1 MISVDLFAG
10 GGGAS
15 LAIKQATGAEPL
27 IAVNH
32 DAHAIRMHAANHPGS
47 IHLQQD
53 VWLVD
58 PYAVLRAQPVVD
70 ILWASP
76 DCTHHSRAKG
86 GKPRSRKLRHLA
98 DVVPD
103 WAWAIRPR
111 MILLE
116 NVPEFEQWGPLYPDD
131 HPDPKLRS
139 RPIKAR
145 AGEDFRAFVERL
157 EVMGY
162 VVEWRVLNAADF
174 GAPTSRRR
182 LFLVAR
188 ADGVAPAW
196 PAPTHGPGR
205 ARPWRSAAEC
215 IDWSIPCPSIFERR
229 RPLAEA
235 TQRRIAEGVRRYV
248 LGSARPFLVNLSHGG
263 RLAALESPLATL
275 TADPVGGDRLLVAPM
290 LSPVKS
296 WGGGGNEARPV
307 DQPMRTTTTSKR
319 GEHAVVSCMLQ
330 LQQGSVG
337 RPAEA
342 QLGTATAVNHHALLA
357 ASLVQLGYGERDG
370 QAPHVL
376 DLERPL
382 GTVVS
387 GGGKAGLIAAFL
399 ARNNGTT
406 VGKENPGRD
415 LERPAGTITETD
427 THGLAAVFLDKLHGS
442 ARAGVPVDEPCPTV
456 AAGGGR
462 GGGHAALVAAFL
474 IKYYGTGG
482 QWAKLADS
490 EPMHTI
496 VAKARMGLVTV
507 EIDGEEWAIV
517 DIGMRMLTP
526 RELARAQ
533 GFPEDYVLT
542 GTKSQQIARIGNSV
556 SPPPARALIEAQL
569 RAGPP
574 RPPSWS
580 PPWPPPMPA
589 RAAGD
594 EQAGDDCE
602 EAV

>member
-15 LAIKQATGAEPL
+15 LAIKQATGSEPL

-32 DAHAIRMHAANHPGS
+32 CEAAIRMHAANHPRS

-53 VWLVD
+53 VWSVD
-58 PYAVLRAQPVVD
+58 PYEVLRRQPVVD
-70 ILWASP
+70 LLWASP

-86 GKPRSRKLRHLA
+86 GKPRSKKLRHLA

-103 WAWAIRPR
+103 WAWAVRPR

-116 NVPEFEQWGPLYPDD
+116 NVPEFEQWGPLHPETPDV
-131 HPDPKLRS
+131 PEKLRG
-139 RPIKAR
+139 RPIKER

-162 VVEWRVLNAADF
+162 EVDWRVLNAADF

-196 PAPTHGPGR
+196 PTPTHGPGR
-205 ARPWRSAAEC
+205 PRPWRSAAEC
-215 IDWSIPCPSIFERR
+215 IDWSVPCPSIFERK

-235 TQRRIAEGVRRYV
+235 TQRRIAEGIRRYV
-248 LGSARPFLVNLSHGG
+248 LGAARPFLVNLSHGG
-263 RLAALESPLATL
+263 RLASLEDPLATL
-275 TADPVGGDRLLVAPM
+275 TADPEGGDRVLVAPT
-290 LSPVKS
+290 LACLTHQGADSSRAESLDAPVKTIT
-296 WGGGGNEARPV
+296 AAH
-307 DQPMRTTTTSKR
+307 R
-319 GEHAVVSCMLQ
+319 GERALVACTLQ
-330 LQQGSVG
+330 HNKGSIG
-337 RPAEA
+337 RAADAP
-342 QLGTATAVNHHALLA
+342 LGTATAKNHHALLA
-357 ASLVQLGYGERDG
+357 ASLVQLCYGERDG
-370 QAPHVL
+370 QAPRVL
-376 DLERPL
+376 NLDRPL
-382 GTVVS
+382 GTVVA
-387 GGGKAGLIAAFL
+387 GGCKAGLVAAFL

-406 VGKENPGRD
+406 AGKENPGRD

-442 ARAGVPVDEPCPTV
+442 ARAGVPVDGPCPTV

-482 QWAKLADS
+482 QWAKLAES

-496 VAKARMGLVTV
+496 VSKARMGLVTV
-507 EIDGEEWAIV
+507 EIDGEEWAVV

-542 GTKSQQIARIGNSV
+542 GTKSEQIARIGNSV

-569 RAGPP
+569 RAGP
-574 RPPSWS
+574 
-580 PPWPPPMPA
+580 A
-589 RAAGD
+589 
-594 EQAGDDCE
+594 E
-602 EAV
+602 EAA

>member
-15 LAIKQATGAEPL
+15 LAIKQATGSEPL

-32 DAHAIRMHAANHPGS
+32 CEAAIRMHAANHPRS

-53 VWLVD
+53 VWSVD
-58 PYAVLRAQPVVD
+58 PYEVLRRQPVVD
-70 ILWASP
+70 LLWASP

-86 GKPRSRKLRHLA
+86 GKPRSKKLRHLA

-103 WAWAIRPR
+103 WAWAVRPR

-116 NVPEFEQWGPLYPDD
+116 NVPEFEQWGPLHPETPDV
-131 HPDPKLRS
+131 PEKLRG
-139 RPIKAR
+139 RPIKER

-162 VVEWRVLNAADF
+162 EVDWRVLNAADF

-196 PAPTHGPGR
+196 PTPTHGPGR
-205 ARPWRSAAEC
+205 PRPWRSAAEC
-215 IDWSIPCPSIFERR
+215 IDWSIPCPSIFTRKK
-229 RPLAEA
+229 PLAEA

-248 LGSARPFLVNLSHGG
+248 LTAAQPFIVNLSH
-263 RLAALESPLATL
+263 
-275 TADPVGGDRLLVAPM
+275 
-290 LSPVKS
+290 
-296 WGGGGNEARPV
+296 
-307 DQPMRTTTTSKR
+307 
-319 GEHAVVSCMLQ
+319 
-330 LQQGSVG
+330 
-337 RPAEA
+337 
-342 QLGTATAVNHHALLA
+342 
-357 ASLVQLGYGERDG
+357 
-370 QAPHVL
+370 
-376 DLERPL
+376 
-382 GTVVS
+382 
-387 GGGKAGLIAAFL
+387 
-399 ARNNGTT
+399 
-406 VGKENPGRD
+406 
-415 LERPAGTITETD
+415 
-427 THGLAAVFLDKLHGS
+427 
-442 ARAGVPVDEPCPTV
+442 
-456 AAGGGR
+456 GGR

-482 QWAKLADS
+482 QWAKLAES

-496 VAKARMGLVTV
+496 VSKARMGLVTV
-507 EIDGEEWAIV
+507 EIDGEEWAVV

-542 GTKSQQIARIGNSV
+542 GTKSEQIARIGNSV

-569 RAGPP
+569 RAGP
-574 RPPSWS
+574 
-580 PPWPPPMPA
+580 A
-589 RAAGD
+589 
-594 EQAGDDCE
+594 E
-602 EAV
+602 EAA